1 MSLKGKKM
9 NAGSK
14 VFWLIYFLVC
24 AVIFFL
30 RSIKGAKHFRTIQT
44 AKRIYKRINAIQNG
58 NSGWLLSYLR
68 KIDPFVFEE
77 LILLAFKKKG
87 FRIKRN
93 KRYTHD
99 GGIDGKC
106 IRHGETFIIQ
116 AKRYSDYIKEE
127 HVRQFIKVCHS
138 HKKRGYFIHTG
149 KTGNETKELIRLNP
163 QIKLLSG
170 ESLYSL
176 FLQNTSEN
184 TKLYF

>member
-1 MSLKGKKM
+1 MQKGKEM
-9 NAGSK
+9 NTGSK
-14 VFWLIYFLVC
+14 IFWSIYILIC
-24 AVIFFL
+24 AAILFF
-30 RSIKGAKHFRTIQT
+30 RSLGRARHFKTIQD
-44 AKRIYKRINAIQNG
+44 AKRIYKRINAIQND

-87 FRIKRN
+87 FKVKRN

-138 HKKRGYFIHTG
+138 NKRRGYFIHTG
-149 KTGNETKELIRLNP
+149 KTGNETKELIRQNP

>member
-9 NAGSK
+9 NEGTK
-14 VFWLIYFLVC
+14 LFWLIYFLVC

-149 KTGNETKELIRLNP
+149 KTGNETKELIRQNP

-176 FLQNTSEN
+176 FLQTTSEN